1 LSKDITAINL
11 NINKKIILE
20 KKYEKSIDIPKN
32 KKKKT
37 RKLDIVGSD
46 KLGQVSLA
54 HSLAQ

>member
-1 LSKDITAINL
+1 M
-11 NINKKIILE
+11 KKALIFQ
-20 KKYEKSIDIPKN
+20 KTR
-32 KKKKT
+32 KKKT

>member
-1 LSKDITAINL
+1 MSKDITAINL

-20 KKYEKSIDIPKN
+20 KKYEKSIDVPKN

-46 KLGQVSLA
+46 KLGQVRLA

>member
-1 LSKDITAINL
+1 M
-11 NINKKIILE
+11 KKALMFQ
-20 KKYEKSIDIPKN
+20 
-32 KKKKT
+32 KT